1 MLSCSVIIESNGI
14 FEYFETN
21 VATVNK
27 TVWEMFGLHM
37 ISGARRGF
45 VGKIVANIAMVFPI
59 LQISSN
65 KLIQLA
71 WVSHLSYNEDSHER
85 SKWTWTIGDALWTCG
100 YLNWSCC

>member
-27 TVWEMFGLHM
+27 TVWEMLGFHM

-45 VGKIVANIAMVFPI
+45 VGKIIANIAMVFPI

-71 WVSHLSYNEDSHER
+71 WVSHLSYNEDSHEG